1 MWISVCSLPE
11 WRSQIT
17 LFFPLF
23 YGNVLIFSIKR
34 QMYSNHLLYCSWWIS
49 RFLWYT
55 SPPGAIC
62 KSDAAGSIQIKIALF
77 FPGGE
82 IHFFTQ
88 SVINCTHTHTHAQW
102 VQYSATY
109 PLCADSSTRD
119 LNPPPSGLLIDGGR
133 TESWENVWSFSA
145 ARFNSL
151 SAFLKTWQFK
161 DEEVFKRCGDA
172 APRCVDHFIC
182 LMSVSHTA
190 SHVAARCDEP
200 RWGGWLCAILSQA
213 AVD

>member
-88 SVINCTHTHTHAQW
+88 SVINCTHTHTHSE
-102 VQYSATY
+102 YSTAPHIHSVLTC
-109 PLCADSSTRD
+109 PRGTWTRHCLVSWSMADE
-119 LNPPPSGLLIDGGR
+119 LNPERTSGLSQPLVS
-133 TESWENVWSFSA
+133 T
-145 ARFNSL
+145 L
-151 SAFLKTWQFK
+151 CL
-161 DEEVFKRCGDA
+161 
-172 APRCVDHFIC
+172 HF
-182 LMSVSHTA
+182 
-190 SHVAARCDEP
+190 
-200 RWGGWLCAILSQA
+200 
-213 AVD
+213 

>member
-88 SVINCTHTHTHAQW
+88 SVINCTHTHTRTVSTVQHHISTLCWLVHAGLEP
-102 VQYSATY
+102 AT
-109 PLCADSSTRD
+109 
-119 LNPPPSGLLIDGGR
+119 
-133 TESWENVWSFSA
+133 VWSPDRWRTNWILRERLVF
-145 ARFNSL
+145 L
-151 SAFLKTWQFK
+151 SRSFQLSVCIFK
-161 DEEVFKRCGDA
+161 N
-172 APRCVDHFIC
+172 
-182 LMSVSHTA
+182 L
-190 SHVAARCDEP
+190 
-200 RWGGWLCAILSQA
+200 
-213 AVD
+213 AV

>member
-88 SVINCTHTHTHAQW
+88 SVINCTHTHTHTHSE
-102 VQYSATY
+102 YSTAPHIHSVLTR
-109 PLCADSSTRD
+109 PRGTWTRHRLVSWSMADE
-119 LNPPPSGLLIDGGR
+119 LNPERTSGLSQPLVS
-133 TESWENVWSFSA
+133 T
-145 ARFNSL
+145 L
-151 SAFLKTWQFK
+151 CL
-161 DEEVFKRCGDA
+161 
-172 APRCVDHFIC
+172 HF
-182 LMSVSHTA
+182 
-190 SHVAARCDEP
+190 
-200 RWGGWLCAILSQA
+200 
-213 AVD
+213 